1 MTYSKEKIMKWDNTM
16 KMIIKVVA
24 VSALIASPV
33 VAQDLVHTPLNPS
46 FGGSPLNS
54 QHLLATAN
62 AQRTATA
69 SDAPS
74 RDAMDS
80 LARAGRTDAD
90 LFLSQLQGR
99 LLSQLASQ
107 VTNAI
112 FGGDDP
118 ETSGQVI
125 FGDTR
130 IDFSRSLTSI
140 ELTIFDGISTTEI
153 VVPQLVI
160 N

>member
-1 MTYSKEKIMKWDNTM
+1 
-16 KMIIKVVA
+16 
-24 VSALIASPV
+24 
-33 VAQDLVHTPLNPS
+33 
-46 FGGSPLNS
+46 
-54 QHLLATAN
+54 
-62 AQRTATA
+62 
-69 SDAPS
+69 
-74 RDAMDS
+74 MDS

>member
-1 MTYSKEKIMKWDNTM
+1 MFRAKSIAA
-16 KMIIKVVA
+16 VVIA
-24 VSALIASPV
+24 LSAPAA
-33 VAQDLVHTPLNPS
+33 AQDLVYAPFNPS

-62 AQRTATA
+62 AQRSATA
-69 SDAPS
+69 RDAPS
-74 RDAMDS
+74 NDAMDS
-80 LARAGRTDAD
+80 LSRAGRTDAE

-99 LLSQLASQ
+99 LLSQLAAQ

-112 FGGDDP
+112 FGGDEP
-118 ETSGQVI
+118 EAAGEVI
-125 FGDTR
+125 FGDTTVT
-130 IDFSRSLTSI
+130 FSRTVRAI

-153 VVPQLVI
+153 SVPQLVL

>member
-1 MTYSKEKIMKWDNTM
+1 MRRTIQ
-16 KMIIKVVA
+16 I
-24 VSALIASPV
+24 ALSLTLASSSV
-33 VAQDLVHTPLNPS
+33 MAQDLVYTPMNPS

-62 AQRTATA
+62 AQRSATA
-69 SDAPS
+69 RDAPS
-74 RDAMDS
+74 RDPMDALS
-80 LARAGRTDAD
+80 RAGRTDAD

-99 LLSQLASQ
+99 LLSQLANE
-107 VTNAI
+107 VTKAI

-118 ETSGQVI
+118 ETAGQVI

-130 IDFSRSLTSI
+130 IDFSRSLDAI
-140 ELTIFDGISTTEI
+140 ELTIFDGTSTTQI

>member
-1 MTYSKEKIMKWDNTM
+1 MKWDNTM

>member
-1 MTYSKEKIMKWDNTM
+1 MKWDNTM
-16 KMIIKVVA
+16 KMIMKVVA
-24 VSALIASPV
+24 VSTLISSPV

-69 SDAPS
+69 RDAPS

>member
-1 MTYSKEKIMKWDNTM
+1 MFRILCG
-16 KMIIKVVA
+16 A
-24 VSALIASPV
+24 ALAAALSMP
-33 VAQDLVHTPLNPS
+33 ANGQDLIYAPLNPR

-62 AQRTATA
+62 AQRSATA

-74 RDAMDS
+74 RDAMSS
-80 LARAGRTDAD
+80 LERVGRTDAE

-99 LLSQLASQ
+99 LLSQLAAQ

-118 ETSGQVI
+118 NREGEVI
-125 FGDTR
+125 FGDTTVR
-130 IDFSRSLTSI
+130 FERTLTAI
-140 ELTIFDGISTTEI
+140 NLTIFDGVTTTEI
-153 VVPQLVI
+153 SVPQLVL

>member
-1 MTYSKEKIMKWDNTM
+1 MFRTR
-16 KMIIKVVA
+16 IIAVLAIAVA
-24 VSALIASPV
+24 APAA
-33 VAQDLVHTPLNPS
+33 AQDFVYAPLNPS

-62 AQRTATA
+62 AQRSATA
-69 SDAPS
+69 RDAPS

-80 LARAGRTDAD
+80 LGRVGRTDAE

-99 LLSQLASQ
+99 LLSQLAAQ
-107 VTNAI
+107 ATNAI
-112 FGGDDP
+112 FGGDGD
-118 ETSGQVI
+118 ETSGEVR
-125 FGDTR
+125 FGDTTVT
-130 IDFSRSLTSI
+130 FNRSLTEI
-140 ELTIFDGISTTEI
+140 ELIIFDGITTTEI